1 MNKLITALAIF
12 LIFII
17 SGNSYASFELIPGT
31 SGKVVTI
38 FIDGV
43 DIYAGVENGGVRYS
57 NNNGD
62 TWSNITN
69 NLGQITVNEFLYTG
83 NTIFAATGS
92 GVFKTTNNGS
102 SWVPVN
108 FGVNSAANF
117 IKISGNN
124 IYAGKAGFIYI
135 STDMGSTW
143 STIWDGTFNSTIGD
157 ILFHDNKIFVASGN
171 RVYVSLNGGTNWSYE
186 NNLPGA
192 VNILQ
197 AFGNTIRV
205 GTSGGFKNTTP
216 TGGWVSEQP
225 WGNYTYAFAVV
236 GNFIMHGGNVGIF
249 WSSDNGVTWHDPGY
263 PFLFTNNVYSM
274 AQNSEYVFAGATN
287 GIYRKST
294 TSFTGIS
301 QIGTSIPEKFSLSQ
315 NYPNP
320 FNPETN
326 IKFGLPKTSGV
337 TLIVY
342 NQLGQSVARLI
353 NENLSAGEYE
363 YNFDASV
370 LPSGVYY
377 YKLTAGEYS
386 DIKKMI
392 LVK

>member
-38 FIDGV
+38 FINGV

-57 NNNGD
+57 NNNGN
-62 TWSNITN
+62 TWSDVTN
-69 NLGQITVNEFLYTG
+69 NLGLITVNEFLSSG
-83 NTIFAATGS
+83 NTIFAAAGS
-92 GVFKTTNNGS
+92 GVFKTTNNGT
-102 SWVPVN
+102 SWTPVS
-108 FGVNSAANF
+108 FGIYSAANF

-124 IYAGKAGFIYI
+124 IYAGKGGFVYM
-135 STDMGSTW
+135 STDMGITW
-143 STIWDGTFNSTIGD
+143 SSVWEGVFPGTITD
-157 ILFHDNKIFVASGN
+157 ILFHDNKVFVGSTN
-171 RVYVSLNGGTNWSYE
+171 RVYVSTNQGVNWNYE
-186 NNLPGA
+186 TVVSS

-197 AFGNTIRV
+197 ANGNTMRV
-205 GTSGGFKNTTP
+205 GSNGAYKNTTP
-216 TGGWVSEQP
+216 TGGWIYEQP
-225 WGNYTYAFAVV
+225 WGNATFAFAVV

-263 PFLFTNNVYSM
+263 PFLWTNNVYSM

-294 TSFTGIS
+294 ASFTGVT

-326 IKFGLPKTSGV
+326 IKFGLPKTAGV

-342 NQLGQSVARLI
+342 NQLGQSVGQLI

-363 YNFDASV
+363 YSFDASA

-386 DIKKMI
+386 DTRKMI
-392 LVK
+392 LIR